1 MRCKPFTPP
10 AEKPSTGKYFSQQ
23 GFTLLELMISIAILA
38 IFLGIGIP
46 AISDWIQN
54 RQVNVLA
61 ESIANGLRQAQSEAV
76 QRNVQVDMV
85 LVTSD
90 ATAPTDPSTA
100 TLAAGG
106 LAQTDTSPN
115 WMVRVT
121 GDTTAAGF
129 LQGKMAQDGSE
140 NARFAGPAGV
150 RFSPLGRLSA
160 SIDSGGVAS
169 VPVASAVFQVVNP
182 LVRSASSTQR
192 CVFVSIGGAV
202 RLCDPRAPSGDSR
215 ACVPASACPVVIIP

>member
-1 MRCKPFTPP
+1 MRCEIFNSANDTL
-10 AEKPSTGKYFSQQ
+10 SRGRQFSQH
-23 GFTLLELMISIAILA
+23 GFTLLELMIAIAILA

-61 ESIANGLRQAQSEAV
+61 ESIASGLRLAQSEAV

-90 ATAPTDPSTA
+90 ATAPADPSIA

-106 LAQTDTSPN
+106 LTLADTSPN
-115 WMVRVT
+115 WLVRVT
-121 GDTTAAGF
+121 GDATPAGF

-150 RFSPLGRLSA
+150 RFSPLGRVIA
-160 SIDSGGVAS
+160 SIAANGTTTPPAGNLI
-169 VPVASAVFQVVNP
+169 FQIANP
-182 LVRSASSTQR
+182 LVQSGLGTLRNVSVST
-192 CVFVSIGGAV
+192 GGAV
-202 RLCDPRAPSGDSR
+202 RICDPRAVAPDAR
-215 ACVPASACPVVIIP
+215 AC

>member
-1 MRCKPFTPP
+1 MRCEIFNSANDTL
-10 AEKPSTGKYFSQQ
+10 SRGRQFSQH
-23 GFTLLELMISIAILA
+23 GFTLLELMIAIAILA

-61 ESIANGLRQAQSEAV
+61 ESIANGLRFAQSEAV
-76 QRNVQVDMV
+76 QRNVQIDMV

-90 ATAPTDPSTA
+90 ATAPADPSTA

-106 LAQTDTSPN
+106 LTLADTSPN
-115 WMVRVT
+115 WLVRVT
-121 GDTTAAGF
+121 GDATPAGF

-150 RFSPLGRLSA
+150 RFSPLGRVIA
-160 SIDSGGVAS
+160 SIAADGTTAPPAGNLI
-169 VPVASAVFQVVNP
+169 FQVVNP
-182 LVRSASSTQR
+182 LVQSGLGTLRNVSVST
-192 CVFVSIGGAV
+192 GGAV
-202 RLCDPRAPSGDSR
+202 RICDPRAVAPDAR
-215 ACVPASACPVVIIP
+215 AC